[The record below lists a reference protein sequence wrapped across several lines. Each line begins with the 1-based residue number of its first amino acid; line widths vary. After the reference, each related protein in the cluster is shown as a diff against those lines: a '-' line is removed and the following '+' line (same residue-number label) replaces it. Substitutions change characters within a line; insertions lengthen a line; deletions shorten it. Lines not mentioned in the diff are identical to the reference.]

1 MQRAL
6 EQSGSVEIV
15 HGTAEKRLLEV
26 GGGLGAPLRYPSP
39 VPQAVRSASRSRLAG
54 RRRIRHILRPVKFG
68 VFDHIEPVPGLRL
81 DQIYRERLLQ
91 IEHLDAAGFYAY
103 HLAEHHTPAIHS
115 LAPSQNV
122 FLGAV
127 AQRTRRLRFGPCVYV
142 LPLHHPLRLIEE
154 ISMLDHL
161 SDGRLEIGVGRGG
174 VMEAYFWGQ
183 EADPETNYAR
193 YLETLAIIREGLS
206 HDELTYAGRFH
217 SFDQLPMYL
226 RPLQKPYPPLWY
238 MRNPVTA
245 AMEGM
250 HTIIVGS
257 LDGLA
262 VAVPRYR
269 AAWEEHQG
277 AGALTA
283 QGEAPMIGLVVHL
296 VVADT
301 DDEAISAAAPAWEKY
316 RWNLAAPRRLEA
328 EKRNLTQF
336 MSTRDG
342 SFGFVGDRPAGL
354 PVRELRRDIDAE
366 LERFDQQ
373 ARRPHPN
380 RLGGVALAGSP
391 AAVRDYL
398 DEYLATGANY
408 FVCSFQWGDLSHEQA
423 MRSIELFTAEVM
435 PRYGPSG

>member
-1 MQRAL
+1 MSL
-6 EQSGSVEIV
+6 
-15 HGTAEKRLLEV
+15 
-26 GGGLGAPLRYPSP
+26 
-39 VPQAVRSASRSRLAG
+39 
-54 RRRIRHILRPVKFG
+54 KFG
-68 VFDHIEPVPGLRL
+68 IFDHIEPVPGLRL
-81 DQIYRERLLQ
+81 DQIYRERLIQ
-91 IEHLDAAGFYAY
+91 IERLDAAGFYAY

-122 FLGAV
+122 FLGSV
-127 AQRTRRLRFGPCVYV
+127 AQRTRQLRFGPCVYV

-154 ISMLDHL
+154 ISMLDNL

-183 EADPETNYAR
+183 EADSETNYER
-193 YLETLAIIREGLS
+193 YRETLAILREGLS
-206 HDELTYAGRFH
+206 HDKLTYSGRFH
-217 SFDQLPMYL
+217 SFEELPMYL

-257 LDGLA
+257 LDGLK

-277 AGALTA
+277 SGTKTV
-283 QGEAPMIGLVVHL
+283 QGQDPMIGLVVHL
-296 VVADT
+296 VIAET
-301 DDEAISAAAPAWEKY
+301 DEEALEAAKPAWEKY

-336 MSTRDG
+336 MKTKDG
-342 SFGFVGDRPAGL
+342 SFGFVGDRPSGL
-354 PVRELRRDIDAE
+354 PTRETRRDIDAE

-373 ARRPHPN
+373 RSRPHPN

-391 AAVRDYL
+391 RAVVEYM
-398 DEYLATGANY
+398 DEYLTTGANY
-408 FVCSFQWGDLSHEQA
+408 FVCSFQWGDLSHAQA
-423 MRSIELFTAEVM
+423 MRSIELFATEVM
-435 PRYGPSG
+435 PKYRTPAAQPANR